1 MIYFL
6 TVNYYCTELI
16 HYMWQSFSINSILDH
31 HLVIVNNSPEDTA
44 IAQLTHPKITLI
56 NAEKNLGFGQGCNL
70 GINWIYQQDQQA
82 IIWLINPDTRLPPHT
97 LETLQQIITKYP
109 NFSLLGTQIKTD
121 THKTWFGGG
130 QFIPS
135 RGAILEID
143 LCAKH
148 PHQDLIKCDWI
159 SGCSLLINLAQFPDC
174 PYFDP
179 AYFLYYEDFDF
190 CYRYAKQGHT
200 IAITPQISIIHTPS
214 STTNRNPTQK
224 LKHSTYS
231 YLLTLRRYAPFW
243 VFLLRFLR
251 VLVYGLVLLWIK
263 PKIGLGKMQ
272 GIQLYW
278 QNNFLN
284 PTDK

>member
-1 MIYFL
+1 MLYLL
-6 TVNYYCTELI
+6 TVNYNCAELI
-16 HYMWQSFSINSILDH
+16 ERCLNSLSVYPTLNYQII
-31 HLVIVNNSPEDTA
+31 IVNNSPEDSL
-44 IAQLTHPKITLI
+44 IQHLKHPNLTIL
-56 NAEKNLGFGQGCNL
+56 NAETNLGFGQGCNL
-70 GINWIYQQDQQA
+70 GINWIYQQDTQA
-82 IIWLINPDTRLPPHT
+82 IIWLINPDTFFLPQT
-97 LETLQQIITKYP
+97 LEKLDHLLPKLSHISI
-109 NFSLLGTQIKTD
+109 LGTHIKTD
-121 THKTWFGGG
+121 TDKNWFGGG

-135 RGAILEID
+135 RGAIVERN
-143 LCAKH
+143 LCENA
-148 PHQDLIKCDWI
+148 PQQDYIPCDWV
-159 SGCSLLINLAQFPDC
+159 SGCSVLLNLAQFPNC

-200 IAITPQISIIHTPS
+200 IAITPQISLIHTPS

-263 PKIGLGKMQ
+263 PKIGLGKLQ

-278 QNNFLN
+278 FSYNSV
-284 PTDK
+284 